1 MNEKDNNIQRQ
12 RKQRGKHSIRIR
24 RIESIWIQQLEQ
36 VASEG
41 SQDLNQ
47 FMQQDP
53 GNSQEWEAQGPLK
66 VGVLRATEGLNR
78 GRLVASL
85 CKKHIRA

>member
-12 RKQRGKHSIRIR
+12 RKQRGKCSIRIR

-47 FMQQDP
+47 FMQRDP
-53 GNSQEWEAQGPLK
+53 GNSQEWEAQVPLK
-66 VGVLRATEGLNR
+66 VGVLRAMEGLNM
-78 GRLVASL
+78 GRVVASL
-85 CKKHIRA
+85 YKKHIRA